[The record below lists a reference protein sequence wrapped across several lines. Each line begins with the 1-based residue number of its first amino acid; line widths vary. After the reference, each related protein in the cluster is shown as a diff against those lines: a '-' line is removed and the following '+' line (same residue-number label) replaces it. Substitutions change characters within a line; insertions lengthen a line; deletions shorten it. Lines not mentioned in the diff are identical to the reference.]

1 VNALRRWNG
10 LDKHALKVGQT
21 LKLQGGTQAL
31 AARKGNAAGKRD
43 SATYYKVKQ
52 GDSMYLIAK
61 RFNVEMKHLQRWNPR
76 SKQALKP
83 GQTLTLYL
91 DTASR

>member
-1 VNALRRWNG
+1 M
-10 LDKHALKVGQT
+10 
-21 LKLQGGTQAL
+21 LKLGGGQQL
-31 AARKGNAAGKRD
+31 ASAGKSAREN
-43 SATYYKVKQ
+43 ATYYKVKR

-61 RFNVEMKHLQRWNPR
+61 RFNVEMKHLKRWNPR
-76 SKQALKP
+76 SSRALKP

>member
-1 VNALRRWNG
+1 
-10 LDKHALKVGQT
+10 
-21 LKLQGGTQAL
+21 
-31 AARKGNAAGKRD
+31 KRD

>member
-1 VNALRRWNG
+1 
-10 LDKHALKVGQT
+10 
-21 LKLQGGTQAL
+21 
-31 AARKGNAAGKRD
+31 
-43 SATYYKVKQ
+43 
-52 GDSMYLIAK
+52 MYLIAK
-61 RFNVEMKHLQRWNPR
+61 RFNVEMKHLQRGPR